1 MVFTFYSYKGGVGR
15 THLLANIASYLCY
28 YQKRKILLIDW
39 DLEAPG
45 LHFYFD
51 KKNEEIKTKG
61 LIDLLNE
68 QISLLRNTDKE
79 VLTENDFYNPLQDV
93 KNEYIQNIITAKN
106 GGKIDLMPAT
116 QYSAGYHTKIEDFD
130 WIKFYDQQYGGSY
143 LLWLKNQL
151 KSQYDYV
158 LIDSRTGFNDYSG
171 ICNVLM
177 PDMNI
182 VVVAPNEQNFEGAKI
197 MTKRIIEANYT
208 KSEARKPFVLPVL
221 SRIDVSDDRSDD
233 WKTRFATEFS
243 FVIPSFDE
251 DLKTSTKEVLE
262 RVSALTIMI
271 YNRRFAM
278 GENIHF
284 KEEAIPLP
292 FGSYLSNFENIALH
306 FLEQMNEKGEIN
318 LKKLVG
324 NEMIPVYLNN
334 IAKKPKDAD
343 SHFGLGSIYY
353 ELENYEQ
360 AKKYMSNVVEIEP
373 DHYDAW
379 YNLGILY
386 DDGFQDHEK
395 SKEAYLKAIA
405 IKPDDHEAWYN
416 LGILYRNGFQD
427 YEKSKEAYL
436 KAITIKPDKHE
447 AWNNLGLLY
456 LTHFKDYE
464 KSKEAYLKA
473 IAIKPDKHEAWYNLA
488 CWYSLQK
495 NKREA
500 LAYLHKAI
508 VLNPD
513 KLKPHAKTDT
523 DFEWLWEDI
532 DFLALV
538 QG

>member
-51 KKNEEIKTKG
+51 KKNEQIKTKG
-61 LIDLLNE
+61 LIDVLNQ

-79 VLTENDFYNPLQDV
+79 VLTENDFYNPLEDD

-143 LLWLKNQL
+143 LLWLKTQL
-151 KSQYDYV
+151 KSQYDYI

-197 MTKRIIEANYT
+197 MAKRIIEANYT

-251 DLKTSTKEVLE
+251 DLKTSTKEILE

-284 KEEAIPLP
+284 KEEATPLP
-292 FGSYLSNFENIALH
+292 FDSYLSNFENIALH

-318 LKKLVG
+318 LKKLIG

-334 IAKKPKDAD
+334 IAKNSRDAD
-343 SHFGLGSIYY
+343 SHFGLGDIYY
-353 ELENYEQ
+353 QLENYEQ
-360 AKKYMSNVVEIEP
+360 AEKYMSNVVSINP
-373 DHYDAW
+373 DSHAAW
-379 YNLGILY
+379 GNLGVLY
-386 DDGFQDHEK
+386 ASHFKEDGKAKECFEK
-395 SKEAYLKAIA
+395 VLSIR
-405 IKPDDHEAWYN
+405 PDDE
-416 LGILYRNGFQD
+416 
-427 YEKSKEAYL
+427 S
-436 KAITIKPDKHE
+436 AI
-447 AWNNLGLLY
+447 
-456 LTHFKDYE
+456 
-464 KSKEAYLKA
+464 
-473 IAIKPDKHEAWYNLA
+473 YNLA
-488 CWYSLQK
+488 CLHSLQK
-495 NKREA
+495 NKSEA
-500 LAYLHKAI
+500 LTYLHKAI
-508 VLNPD
+508 ALNPD
-513 KLKPHAKTDT
+513 ESKPHAKKDT
-523 DFEWLWEDI
+523 DFEWLWEDV

-538 QG
+538 QA